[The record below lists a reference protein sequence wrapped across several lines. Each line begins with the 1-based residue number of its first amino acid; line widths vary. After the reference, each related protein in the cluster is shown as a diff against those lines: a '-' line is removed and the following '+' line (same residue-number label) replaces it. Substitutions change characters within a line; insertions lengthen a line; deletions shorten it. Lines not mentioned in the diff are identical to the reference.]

1 MMPVTAAMVYKSE
14 YDRGG
19 ETFKF
24 GNIEL
29 HQVCLFIC
37 LLVCLFGCLIVCLV
51 VWSFVCLLT
60 LALVLAATKLI
71 WA

>member
-37 LLVCLFGCLIVCLV
+37 FLVCLFGCLIVCLAV
-51 VWSFVCLLT
+51 
-60 LALVLAATKLI
+60 
-71 WA
+71 